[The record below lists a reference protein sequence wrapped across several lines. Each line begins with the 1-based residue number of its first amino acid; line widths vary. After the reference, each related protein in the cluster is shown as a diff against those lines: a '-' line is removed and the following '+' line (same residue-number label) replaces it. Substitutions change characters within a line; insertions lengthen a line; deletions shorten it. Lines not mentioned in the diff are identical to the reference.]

1 MIKPFELVGQ
11 GVRLEPLLAEHAS
24 ELAAAA
30 AEDRSSYAYTRVPE
44 GLQGAQRYI
53 ESALADQAAG
63 RALPWAVRQHSNQR
77 VVGTTRFLDMDV
89 LTWPPPWP
97 PGVGRGPEPT
107 GDQPPSVL
115 EIGSTWYARSAQRT
129 GLNTEVKWLQLVHA
143 FDVWRVLR
151 VSFKT
156 DARNRAS
163 REAIQRLGAQPEGI
177 RRAHTLA
184 SDGSVRDSA
193 YFSIVQAEWP
203 ATKRG
208 LQLRLARSASSPS
221 R

>member
-1 MIKPFELVGQ
+1 V
-11 GVRLEPLLAEHAS
+11 A
-24 ELAAAA
+24 
-30 AEDRSSYAYTRVPE
+30 
-44 GLQGAQRYI
+44 
-53 ESALADQAAG
+53 
-63 RALPWAVRQHSNQR
+63 
-77 VVGTTRFLDMDV
+77 
-89 LTWPPPWP
+89 PPWP

-107 GDQPPSVL
+107 DNQPPSVL

-129 GLNTEVKWLQLVHA
+129 AVNTEVKWLQLVHA

-163 REAIQRLGAQPEGI
+163 RQAIERLGAQSEGI
-177 RRAHTLA
+177 RRAHALA

-203 ATKRG
+203 ATKHN
-208 LQLRLARSASSPS
+208 LQLRLGRGASSPS